1 MLRRCTL
8 ACFACASIFGSSL
21 AMAGTFTAG
30 PASPNPPFN
39 GGGEAFNYQ
48 HDDNTVENGVGITDP
63 AGGTHDIIWLN
74 RFAVTGG
81 NSLITSIQAAFGSP
95 ADTRNY
101 NGIPVRILLYSD
113 ADGGSPANAT
123 LLQNFGTT
131 ITNGNTG
138 LLNNY
143 DIPDTNVTTPFF
155 FVGVAGLNLPTGTSG
170 TDPNARF
177 LAAIDQTPPHVSGVS
192 YAGFTDPGNSMNLSN
207 LGTIPAGS
215 LGTIEGF
222 GLPGNWAVRAVGDVV
237 PEPASLSLLA
247 VAGIFAG
254 CRRR

>member
-1 MLRRCTL
+1 MLRSTL
-8 ACFACASIFGSSL
+8 ACFACACAFGASL
-21 AMAGTFTAG
+21 ASAGTFTAG
-30 PASPNPPFN
+30 PASLNPPFN
-39 GGGEAFNYQ
+39 GGSEAFTYL
-48 HDDNTVENGVGITDP
+48 HDDGTVENGVGITDP
-63 AGGTHDIIWLN
+63 AGGTHDIVWLN

-138 LLNNY
+138 ILNSY
-143 DIPDTNVTTPFF
+143 DIPDTNITTGTFW
-155 FVGVAGLNLPTGTSG
+155 VGVAGLNVATGTSG

-177 LAAIDQTPPHVSGVS
+177 LAAIDQTTPHVAGVS
-192 YAGFTDPGNSMNLSN
+192 WAGFTDPGNTMNLSN
-207 LGTIPAGS
+207 LGTIPAGA

-237 PEPASLSLLA
+237 PEPASLGLLA
-247 VAGIFAG
+247 LTGLFAA
-254 CRRR
+254 RRRK